1 VSPFVR
7 VTPTARNAPPRIL
20 LNAHHVDRIQQS
32 SQDVVLIL
40 KGANA
45 AEHLLIAEPSHV
57 IADAIKAVG
66 KRGQITLHEVFE
78 ERPLHATTF
87 NLSDVRAIEQHPVG
101 TVVRFGLD
109 GSGRFE
115 ACENLETIEQMV
127 DAAR

>member
-1 VSPFVR
+1 
-7 VTPTARNAPPRIL
+7 L
-20 LNAHHVDRIQQS
+20 CQLNGCRRS
-32 SQDVVLIL
+32 LR
-40 KGANA
+40 
-45 AEHLLIAEPSHV
+45 
-57 IADAIKAVG
+57 AIKAVG
-66 KRGQITLHEVFE
+66 ECGQITLHEVFE

-101 TVVRFGLD
+101 AVVRFGLD